1 MWTEV
6 LKEKVYMRFNLIRF
20 QAIRITIWP
29 KRTKIAP
36 NFFFFGGGGGK
47 SSTTLTLLPMRNCSL
62 RSSGMSR
69 GQNFAFPYFLL
80 FHLFSV
86 FFGGKR
92 FCENSK
98 SPEIISEKVR
108 LGGRKHFFVWNFL
121 WFHMV
126 LAFFSGLFDYIVL
139 ILARF
144 PMHKSGVKVVH
155 DC

>member
-1 MWTEV
+1 MNGSVERKS
-6 LKEKVYMRFNLIRF
+6 LHAFNLIRF

-36 NFFFFGGGGGK
+36 IFFFLGGGGGWK
-47 SSTTLTLLPMRNCSL
+47 SSTADSITDAKLQPPKFGHEQRAKFC
-62 RSSGMSR
+62 
-69 GQNFAFPYFLL
+69 FPFLL

-121 WFHMV
+121 
-126 LAFFSGLFDYIVL
+126 
-139 ILARF
+139 
-144 PMHKSGVKVVH
+144 
-155 DC
+155 